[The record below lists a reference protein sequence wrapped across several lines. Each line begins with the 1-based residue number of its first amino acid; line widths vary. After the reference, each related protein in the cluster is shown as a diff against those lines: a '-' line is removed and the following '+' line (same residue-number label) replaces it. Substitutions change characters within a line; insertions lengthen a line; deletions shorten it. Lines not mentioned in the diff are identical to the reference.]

1 MRISKA
7 AKKKTEEKIM
17 RAAEKLFTE
26 TGYKETTTRMIAK
39 AAGIAVGTL
48 FNYFP
53 SKETLAMSLVAKKLD
68 KGRSDFF
75 RRRFG
80 DEDLA
85 EDLFLLISSEIR
97 QLRPFRT
104 FVAPVLESTMSPF
117 PKENSCLAG
126 KDSRAAHLAAVRE
139 IIHDHGLSRIPEQI
153 STTLYWSLYLG
164 ILAFWSSD
172 TSRNQEETLAL
183 IDYSINIFTRTITDT
198 SLQEAKT

>member
-7 AKKKTEEKIM
+7 AKKKTEEKIL

-26 TGYKETTTRMIAK
+26 TGYKETTTRGIAK

-53 SKETLAMSLVAKKLD
+53 SKETLAMSLLAKKLE

-75 RRRFG
+75 RRRSG
-80 DEDLA
+80 DEDIA

-104 FVAPVLESTMSPF
+104 FVAPVLESTMSLF
-117 PKENSCLAG
+117 PKVVSCPAG
-126 KDSRAAHLAAVRE
+126 RDSKSAHLAAVRE
-139 IIHDHGLSRIPEQI
+139 IIHDNGLSRIPEQI

-183 IDYSINIFTRTITDT
+183 IDYSINVFTRTITDT